1 MTLCH
6 CKQLLIHV
14 LVITGVPEDKDLSNL
29 PNTVATRVEAVTE
42 SVEED
47 LRMDA
52 ESEAIN
58 TEEGQMDENNFDVPK
73 V

>member
-1 MTLCH
+1 M
-6 CKQLLIHV
+6 QLLTHV
-14 LVITGVPEDKDLSNL
+14 RVITGVPEDKDLSNL